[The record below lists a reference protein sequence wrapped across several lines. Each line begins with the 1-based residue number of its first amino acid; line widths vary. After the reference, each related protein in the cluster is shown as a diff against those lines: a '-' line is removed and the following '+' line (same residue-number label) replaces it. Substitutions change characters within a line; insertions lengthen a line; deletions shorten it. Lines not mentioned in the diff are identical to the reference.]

1 MLPITSHHRLQ
12 LIQSPFTQLPSA
24 DYKCSRR
31 LSVTHLPQIQ
41 KDPESVEIDTRS
53 EFAPRTPPPRNSDP
67 DDASRPST
75 SEPQLRS
82 RASFTLAQGSPVF
95 VRVCATGRRPGSF
108 KTCSSPRSLNSP
120 ASLYSSL
127 PQGTNPI
134 LFQSQTTPPNQHRP
148 HLRHT
153 HHTVT
158 PPAPHPAKVHP
169 TCISYRYRT
178 TPALSFVKSQP
189 LTHSQ
194 RHPATASHPVK
205 PNSAHLQLVPSPV
218 FVQARESPCTCPSSR
233 TGSTQLP
240 PEISSVPACAAD
252 EVHDCPTERGGAG
265 PSAIADKDI
274 SAPVRLEHQP

>member
-1 MLPITSHHRLQ
+1 MQTSGTPSPTTQPLILLPITSHHRLQ
-12 LIQSPFTQLPSA
+12 LIQSPLTQLPSA

-82 RASFTLAQGSPVF
+82 RASFTLAQVSPVF

-134 LFQSQTTPPNQHRP
+134 LFQSQTTPHNQHRP

-169 TCISYRYRT
+169 TCISYRHRT

-189 LTHSQ
+189 PNSL
-194 RHPATASHPVK
+194 PATPRHCITSSQAELRSLAARPQPCLCSSPGV
-205 PNSAHLQLVPSPV
+205 SLHLHLIQT
-218 FVQARESPCTCPSSR
+218 R
-233 TGSTQLP
+233 
-240 PEISSVPACAAD
+240 INPAPA
-252 EVHDCPTERGGAG
+252 
-265 PSAIADKDI
+265 
-274 SAPVRLEHQP
+274 